1 MYNILCVTNRRLCS
15 GDFIERIEEI
25 RNAEPCGIILREK
38 DMTEQEYAA
47 LAEKVIKSCGNSRTK
62 IILHTFYKTAM
73 ELGCK
78 NLHMPLPLLRD
89 MPDRDYF
96 TTLGASCHSVSQ
108 AKEAQALGCTYIT
121 AGHVF
126 DTDCK
131 KGLPGRGLDFLSE
144 VCRSVTIPVFAIGGI
159 NEKNVSS
166 VVNSGAHGA
175 CVMSSVMQRENAD
188 EYLKNLIN
196 RGYYEIK

>member
-1 MYNILCVTNRRLCS
+1 MYNILCVTNRKLCS
-15 GDFIERIEEI
+15 GDFTGRIREI
-25 RNAEPCGIILREK
+25 GNAGPCGIILREK
-38 DMTEQEYAA
+38 DLTEQEYAV
-47 LAEKVIKSCGNSRTK
+47 LAENVIKACGNSRTK
-62 IILHTFYKTAM
+62 IILHTYYKTAM

-89 MPDRDYF
+89 MPDREYF

-131 KGLPGRGLDFLSE
+131 KGMPGRGLVFLSE
-144 VCRSVTIPVFAIGGI
+144 VCQSVSIPVFAIGGI
-159 NEKNVSS
+159 NDKNVSS
-166 VVNSGAHGA
+166 VVNSGAYGA
-175 CVMSSVMQRENAD
+175 CVMSSVMQCENAYV
-188 EYLKNLIN
+188 YLKNLIN
-196 RGYYEIK
+196 QD